1 MVNQQQLQQ
10 LQQASKSWNS
20 WREQHPGMLIKL
32 AGADLIEAN
41 LAGVNLSN
49 AILLGARLTRAK
61 LSYANLSS
69 ADLGS
74 AYLMEANL
82 TKANL
87 SGAILRNAH
96 LNDAHL
102 NDANLTYAMLNETD
116 LSRANLTG
124 ANLERTIL
132 ANANLFGADF
142 SYANLTGANLKGAN
156 LVETDLSYANLTGA
170 DLSHATIGW
179 TVFGDIDLRTVKGL
193 ETVQHLGPSTIGT
206 NTIARSRGQ
215 IPRQFLREAGIHD
228 LLTDNVQSLA
238 QSSKEYFTHLL
249 SFSRVD
255 TQFANRLFAD
265 LRGQNIHC
273 WSTSEAELATW
284 KPERFDEAMRRY
296 DRLLLVFS
304 TTSLAS
310 SWIQTAVQ
318 TALARERRTGHPVL
332 FPICLDTALN
342 KSSTY
347 WSVSLCQSR
356 QISDFTGWEQK
367 QQHYQR
373 GLQQLLRSLHP
384 ETP

>member
-10 LQQASKSWNS
+10 LRQASKSWNV

-87 SGAILRNAH
+87 NGAILTNAH

-102 NDANLTYAMLNETD
+102 NDANLAYATLNETD

-142 SYANLTGANLKGAN
+142 SYANLSGANLRGAN
-156 LVETDLSYANLTGA
+156 LLETDLSYAHLSGA
-170 DLSHATIGW
+170 DLSHATVGW

-215 IPRQFLREAGIHD
+215 IPKQFLREAGIHD
-228 LLTDNVQSLA
+228 QLTNSMQALA
-238 QSSKEYFTHLL
+238 QSSKEYFTHLIN
-249 SFSRVD
+249 FSHFD
-255 TQFANRLFAD
+255 TQFVNRLFTD
-265 LRGQNIHC
+265 LQGQSIHC
-273 WSTSEAELATW
+273 WSTPEAELATW
-284 KPERFDEAMRRY
+284 KPERFDEAIRRY

-304 TTSLAS
+304 ADSLAS

-318 TALARERRTGHPVL
+318 AALARERHINQTVL

-342 KSSTY
+342 KSSAY
-347 WSVSLCQSR
+347 WSVSLCQNR
-356 QISDFTGWEQK
+356 QINDFTGWEQK
-367 QQHYQR
+367 QQQYQR
-373 GLQQLLRSLHP
+373 GLQQLLRNLHP